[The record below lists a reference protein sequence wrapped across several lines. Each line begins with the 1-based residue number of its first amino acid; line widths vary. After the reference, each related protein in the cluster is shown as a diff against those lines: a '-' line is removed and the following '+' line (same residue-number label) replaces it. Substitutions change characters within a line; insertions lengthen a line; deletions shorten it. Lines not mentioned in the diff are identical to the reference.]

1 MELILVRHGQPAW
14 SLEGRGRNDPDLT
27 ERGHGQALAV
37 AGRLADPDVG
47 PAYGPVDQLI
57 VSPARRSQQTAA
69 PVAEALDLP
78 VVTEP
83 WLLEI
88 RNPPDFEGSPIED
101 IQEAYESARTRTREE
116 AWDGL
121 PGGEPVRDFHARIT
135 AGLRAWLSE
144 QGVRPT
150 GADDLWEVDPS
161 APGRVVAVAH
171 AGTNST
177 IVAHLLGVAPQPW
190 DWDRFAMGHAS
201 VAVLSTT
208 AIAGSHI
215 WSLRALGD
223 GTHLP
228 VPDRTY

>member
-1 MELILVRHGQPAW
+1 MELILVRHGEPAW
-14 SLEGRGRNDPDLT
+14 SLEGLGRNDPNLT
-27 ERGHGQALAV
+27 ERGRAQARAV
-37 AGRLADPDVG
+37 AGRLADHDDGLAP
-47 PAYGPVDQLI
+47 GPVDQLI
-57 VSPARRSQQTAA
+57 VSPARRSQETAE
-69 PVAEALDLP
+69 PVAEALGLP
-78 VVTEP
+78 LLTEP

-88 RNPPDFEGSPIED
+88 QNPPEFEGSPIED

-135 AGLRAWLSE
+135 AGLRGWLSD
-144 QGVRPT
+144 QGIRPA
-150 GADDLWEVDPS
+150 GADDLWDVDPS
-161 APGRVVAVAH
+161 APERVVAVAH

-177 IVAHLLGVAPQPW
+177 IVAHLLGVTPQPW

-201 VAVLSTT
+201 VAVLTT
-208 AIAGSHI
+208 TPISGSHI